1 MATTH
6 DPVSWRPSSTRT
18 NEQHF
23 DACSAMN
30 AIDYRTARDTAP
42 INVTAPRRSILPAP
56 VALF

>member
-23 DACSAMN
+23 DACSAIN
-30 AIDYRTARDTAP
+30 AIDYRTARDTTH
-42 INVTAPRRSILPAP
+42 VTSPRRSIFPAP